1 MLTNSN
7 KHFKKWPIQ
16 KNLKKSIFTILCN
29 YSCYLIPDRFQKPHK
44 ETLYL
49 LACTSHSTTPLHAS
63 VSTSGTLLYFLS
75 LGFFCS
81 GNFVQMDS
89 YIMQI
94 SFTQRIFK
102 LHLPCSLYYYFTP
115 FYGLRIL
122 RCLDRTPFVY
132 LFIIYSWADGQ
143 LGCFHLLAVVNNA
156 AINHMCKFLC
166 GHRFSFFQMY
176 S

>member
-1 MLTNSN
+1 MQLFLLSNSRPFPKTPQRN
-7 KHFKKWPIQ
+7 FVPISMHFP
-16 KNLKKSIFTILCN
+16 FHHH
-29 YSCYLIPDRFQKPHK
+29 PP
-44 ETLYL
+44 
-49 LACTSHSTTPLHAS
+49 HAS

-81 GNFVQMDS
+81 GNFVQTDS

-166 GHRFSFFQMY
+166 GHSFSFFQMY